1 MSGDAYRQ
9 FLEAKTTVAQ
19 RFGFEVD
26 FDAVNPALK
35 PHTRAIA
42 RWGVAGGRRAFFTR
56 FGLHKTAT
64 QIEVMRLIGQRT
76 RGHRLIVLPLGVR
89 REFLGETAARFTGD
103 FAAPLKFIRSAG
115 DMAGEEFIHITN
127 YETVRD
133 GRLDPGLFIASSLD
147 EASVL
152 RSYGSKT
159 YQSFLTLFEHVPFR
173 FVATATPSPNRLKEL
188 IHYAGFLGVMDTGQ
202 ALTRFFQRNPKK
214 ANDLT
219 LYPHKQREFWL
230 WVNSW
235 AVFLQKPSDLGFSDE
250 GYDLPP
256 LDVRYHEVETRLFDG
271 SFERDGQGVLIR
283 DAGNDLT
290 AAAREK
296 RDSID
301 VRIGRAAAIVA
312 AAPKDHFV
320 LWHDLEDERR
330 AIERAIPAVAS
341 VYGSQDLEL
350 RESIVGDFSD
360 GRIARMAGKPV
371 MLGSGTNLQRHCH
384 RAIFVGVTAKFN
396 DFIQAMH
403 RLLRFGQTQTVRAD
417 IIHTDQERGTVRI
430 LNLKWRQHE
439 EMMETM
445 SAIIREHG
453 LDQLNMADEMRRAIG
468 IERRAAAGENWRVAN
483 NDCVDET
490 RMMDANSVD
499 LIVTSIPFANHY
511 EYTPSY
517 NDFGHTDDNAHFWRQ
532 MDFLT
537 PELVRVLKPGRIAA
551 IHVKDRILFGSVTG
565 EGRPTVSPFHAET
578 IFHGLKHGFVYCGMI
593 TIITDVVAENNQTYR
608 LSYSEMLKDAS
619 KMGVGSP
626 EYVILFAKPQTDRS
640 KGYADERIAKDR
652 AAYSL
657 ARWQIDAHAFWRS
670 SGDRMLTV
678 PELAKLPTDVLA
690 RIFPGETLKSVYDY
704 RDHVAVG
711 EALEQRRALPTK
723 FMALAPGSSDPDVWH
738 DVARM
743 RTLNADQVARGR
755 EKHICPLQFDIVDRL
770 IERYSMQGE
779 TVFDPF
785 GGLFTV
791 PYCAMALGRK
801 GVSVELNGDYFRD
814 GVRHLERQ
822 EKTLAVPTLFQMM
835 DAAVPRE
842 AAE

>member
-1 MSGDAYRQ
+1 MSAPAYRQ
-9 FLEAKTTVAQ
+9 FLDAKTTVAE

-42 RWGVAGGRRAFFTR
+42 RWGLSGGRRAFFTR

-64 QIEVMRLIGQRT
+64 QIEVLRLLGTRT
-76 RGHRLIVLPLGVR
+76 PGHRLIVLPLGVR
-89 REFLGETAARFTGD
+89 REFLNETRERFTGH
-103 FAAPLKFIRSAG
+103 FAAPLKFIRSA
-115 DMAGEEFIHITN
+115 DEMVGEDTIHLTN
-127 YETVRD
+127 YESVRD
-133 GRLDPGLFIASSLD
+133 GRLDPKLFTAASLD

-159 YQSFLTLFEHVPFR
+159 YQTFLSLFDGVPFR

-202 ALTRFFQRNPKK
+202 ALTRFFQRNSEK

-219 LYPHKQREFWL
+219 LYPHKEREFWL

-256 LDVRYHEVETRLFDG
+256 LDVRYHEVKTTLFDG

-283 DAGNDLT
+283 DAGNDLVS
-290 AAAREK
+290 AAREK
-296 RDSID
+296 RDT
-301 VRIGRAAAIVA
+301 VALRVATAAAIVA
-312 AAPKDHFV
+312 TDPDQHFV
-320 LWHDLEDERR
+320 IWHDLEAERR
-330 AIERAIPAVAS
+330 AIEKAIPDVAS
-341 VYGSQDLEL
+341 VYGAQDLEL
-350 RESIVGDFSD
+350 RETIVGDFSA

-384 RAIFVGVTAKFN
+384 RAVFVGITAKFN
-396 DFIQAMH
+396 DFIQAIH
-403 RLLRFGQTQTVRAD
+403 RLLRFGQPNAVRID
-417 IIHTDQERGTVRI
+417 IVHTDQERGTVRI
-430 LNLKWRQHE
+430 LKVKWRQHE
-439 EMMETM
+439 DMMDTM

-453 LDQLNMADEMRRAIG
+453 LEQLNMADEMRRAIG
-468 IERRAAAGENWRVAN
+468 IERREAGGDGWSVVN

-490 RMMDANSVD
+490 AAMAADCVD

-517 NDFGHTDDNAHFWRQ
+517 NDFGHTDDNDHFWRQ

-537 PELVRVLKPGRIAA
+537 PELYRTLKPGRIAA

-565 EGRPTVSPFHAET
+565 YGRPAVSPFHAET
-578 IFHGLKHGFVYCGMI
+578 IFHLRKHGFVFAGMI
-593 TIITDVVAENNQTYR
+593 TVVTDVVFENNGTYR
-608 LSYSEMLKDAS
+608 LSYSEMLKDSS

-626 EYVILFAKPQTDRS
+626 EYVILAFKPQTDRS
-640 KGYADERIAKDR
+640 KGYADERIAKQRD
-652 AAYSL
+652 AYSL

-670 SGDRMLTV
+670 SGDRALTV
-678 PELAKLPTDVLA
+678 PELSRLPTETLA
-690 RIFPGETLKSVYDY
+690 RIFPGETMKAIYDY
-704 RDHVAVG
+704 RDHVRVG
-711 EALEQRRALPTK
+711 EALAARDALPTK
-723 FMALAPGSSDPDVWH
+723 FMALAPGSADPDVWH
-738 DVARM
+738 DVTRM
-743 RTLNADQVARGR
+743 RTLNGEQASRGR

-770 IERYSMQGE
+770 IERYSMKGE

-791 PYCAMALGRK
+791 PNRAIGLGRK
-801 GVSVELNGDYFRD
+801 GVAVELNEDYFDD
-814 GVRHLERQ
+814 GVRLLEAKQ
-822 EKTLAVPTLFQMM
+822 AKLAVPTLFELL
-835 DAAVPRE
+835 DRSSLPE